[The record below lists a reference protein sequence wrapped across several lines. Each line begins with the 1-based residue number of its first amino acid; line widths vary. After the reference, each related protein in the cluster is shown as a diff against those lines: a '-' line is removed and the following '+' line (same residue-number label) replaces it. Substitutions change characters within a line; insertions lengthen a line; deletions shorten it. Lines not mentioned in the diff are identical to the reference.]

1 MLCISL
7 FMYFSVIIFKKRSS
21 IYRSRFH
28 LIQTEDAVVVVIVII
43 ISLAEDRIDLI
54 KRWK

>member
-7 FMYFSVIIFKKRSS
+7 FMYFSVVIFKKRSS